1 MDQLLVLPRQDIHHV
16 IDLLVNR
23 KAFIIKPADG
33 YLAGSLFVFHVIEGI
48 CRVHALDDGL
58 ELGGEGA
65 QLLRPHLLGHD
76 AEGKI
81 YAGIQTG
88 LDDLRPGSPTGTSPA
103 P

>member
-65 QLLRPHLLGHD
+65 QLLTALVNIHLHFFLGQIAVFIRFGFGH
-76 AEGKI
+76 GNK
-81 YAGIQTG
+81 GQ
-88 LDDLRPGSPTGTSPA
+88 
-103 P
+103 